1 MNKRYYEHTLPII
14 RGSLSNTYG
23 MMLFLKNKNNKFGH
37 WLSAFGEIYR
47 ESFLSV
53 SSKGRIML
61 MYNG

>member
-1 MNKRYYEHTLPII
+1 
-14 RGSLSNTYG
+14 
-23 MMLFLKNKNNKFGH
+23 MMLFLKNKNDKFGH